1 VQGSHPV
8 SARDERGGERRAISA
23 APLQAQSAGDL
34 LRYIDAMDTSLSD
47 RTKQE
52 YVNILKEIPRKLA
65 SEAEALTP
73 EMVFTHLQAVLTQK
87 RLARSTFRI
96 YKAAAMYWLAQQ
108 AQAVIDSGGDHSEY
122 ARVFATVHTLNARA
136 LPAKTA
142 RTSSKKLKSFSQQC
156 FESLQQYAQTR
167 GSRAPNASRAV
178 AFCEANLLVG
188 LRPGEW
194 FDTTFASY
202 LERDE
207 RGELVRDTQG
217 RVRFTVML
225 VVENAK
231 ATHGRGNGQRRE
243 LLLYGISTGELK
255 SLVHWREIALAFK
268 ESHREATRKQLTNLL
283 YRPVNNTLRRALL
296 AAGHPPTEIPA
307 CYSTRHQAV
316 ADQKASEVPPRVI
329 AAFFGHSSQYTHRAH
344 YGQRR
349 HGIRRT
355 LFRPSPESLSRVAAS
370 SVPRAPEGLSTR
382 LAAQIETW
390 TAEQASRK

>member
-1 VQGSHPV
+1 V
-8 SARDERGGERRAISA
+8 SARDERGGEPSA
-23 APLQAQSAGDL
+23 SSAEPLQAQSAGDL

-52 YVNILKEIPRKLA
+52 YVGILKEIPRKLA
-65 SEAEALTP
+65 SDADALTP
-73 EMVFTHLQAVLTQK
+73 DMVFTHLQAVLTEK

-122 ARVFATVHTLNARA
+122 ARVFAAVHSLNAHA

-142 RTSSKKLKSFSQQC
+142 RTSSRKLKLFSQ
-156 FESLQQYAQTR
+156 ESLQSLQRYAQTR

-207 RGELVRDTQG
+207 RGELVRDPHG
-217 RVRFTVML
+217 LLRFTVML

-243 LLLYGISTGELK
+243 LLLYGISAGELK
-255 SLVHWREIALAFK
+255 SLVLWREIAIAFK
-268 ESHREATRKQLTNLL
+268 DRHPGVTRKQLTSLL
-283 YRPVNNTLRRALL
+283 YRPLNNTLRRALL
-296 AAGHPPTEIPA
+296 AAGHAAADIPA

-316 ADQKASEVPPRVI
+316 ADQKASDVPPRVI
-329 AAFFGHSSQYTHRAH
+329 AAFFGHSSEYTHRAH

-349 HGIRRT
+349 HGARKT
-355 LFRPSPESLSRVAAS
+355 QFRPSPQSLSRVAAS
-370 SVPRAPEGLSTR
+370 KTPRAPEGLSTR
-382 LAAQIETW
+382 LAAQLESW
-390 TAEQASRK
+390 TSEQALRKSPDPPG